1 MSLPREFWIC
11 GTRFDVT
18 YDPGAAWAYV
28 SWETGT
34 INMRAG
40 MPAEVHRENLMHE
53 IIHGID
59 RAIMDKPLRDVL
71 TQQANEVLCRMEE
84 SQVLVFSRALWMTLT
99 DPRNADAV
107 RWMLAV
113 TPTTKSKEN
122 EMTDEQKK
130 PSALAMKI
138 AQSLWCDDFIELQS
152 NVPDAAAVVDE
163 VLAQR
168 APAVADA
175 APTGETENRKLRYLL
190 AMAYSGAPNLYLD
203 DGCIQDTRK
212 HPFIDYVRDSVHAIE
227 RAMRERGIKSDAA
240 APTGDAIAEA
250 VQEAAGWKREADRLL
265 RLCQQQERKIE
276 ELTPYIDL
284 FRRLDKKFGCGH
296 TENGAEDAEAL
307 LRHVDDLS
315 DRVAGLTGRSAK
327 ADAEQV

>member
-113 TPTTKSKEN
+113 TPTT
-122 EMTDEQKK
+122 
-130 PSALAMKI
+130 P
-138 AQSLWCDDFIELQS
+138 
-152 NVPDAAAVVDE
+152 
-163 VLAQR
+163 
-168 APAVADA
+168 
-175 APTGETENRKLRYLL
+175 ETE
-190 AMAYSGAPNLYLD
+190 
-203 DGCIQDTRK
+203 TR
-212 HPFIDYVRDSVHAIE
+212 A
-227 RAMRERGIKSDAA
+227 
-240 APTGDAIAEA
+240 
-250 VQEAAGWKREADRLL
+250 
-265 RLCQQQERKIE
+265 
-276 ELTPYIDL
+276 
-284 FRRLDKKFGCGH
+284 
-296 TENGAEDAEAL
+296 
-307 LRHVDDLS
+307 
-315 DRVAGLTGRSAK
+315 
-327 ADAEQV
+327 